1 MRNLRAA
8 LAVRVPRQAFGR
20 VKCIPLW
27 VWPPFTPVPAWI
39 KLTSIL
45 HLNLASP
52 APTLLF
58 LCERL
63 LQASHLNV
71 ATCRS
76 RPVWLCWSSLLGRA
90 PCSHNRDTTV
100 GFGCRKCHVQTQIC
114 IGHPTAPA
122 SAPGTA
128 LQLPESL
135 IGFPCGCKR
144 KPF

>member
-8 LAVRVPRQAFGR
+8 LAFRVPRQAFGR
-20 VKCIPLW
+20 VKCFPLW
-27 VWPPFTPVPAWI
+27 GWLPFTPWI

-52 APTLLF
+52 APPLLF
-58 LCERL
+58 LCKRL

-71 ATCRS
+71 ATHRS
-76 RPVWLCWSSLLGRA
+76 RPVWLCWSSLPGKA
-90 PCSHNRDTTV
+90 PCSHNRDTTF
-100 GFGCRKCHVQTQIC
+100 GFGCLKCHVQTQIC
-114 IGHPTAPA
+114 IGHSTAPA
-122 SAPGTA
+122 SALGTA

-135 IGFPCGCKR
+135 IGFPCGYKR